1 MENYCCPECESTM
14 IDVFDEKDCEINLED
29 ESVYLRQAMT
39 CRECGHEFT
48 IIVRADL
55 TNIKV
60 DRY

>member
-1 MENYCCPECESTM
+1 MGDYCCPMCESTM

-39 CRECGHEFT
+39 CVECGHEFT

-55 TNIKV
+55 KNIKV